1 MIEVFKIIT
10 HNIYDPDVP
19 LYLNWNITRTVAIE
33 VININLNHA
42 FHYNLRKNYF
52 FLHASLIF
60 GRAYHYQTML
70 LMLILLT
77 SLKRA

>member
-33 VININLNHA
+33 VININLLITHFTIIYENTI
-42 FHYNLRKNYF
+42 F
-52 FLHASLIF
+52 FCTH
-60 GRAYHYQTML
+60 R
-70 LMLILLT
+70 
-77 SLKRA
+77 

>member
-33 VININLNHA
+33 VININLLITHFTIIYENTI
-42 FHYNLRKNYF
+42 YF
-52 FLHASLIF
+52 FCTL
-60 GRAYHYQTML
+60 R
-70 LMLILLT
+70 
-77 SLKRA
+77 